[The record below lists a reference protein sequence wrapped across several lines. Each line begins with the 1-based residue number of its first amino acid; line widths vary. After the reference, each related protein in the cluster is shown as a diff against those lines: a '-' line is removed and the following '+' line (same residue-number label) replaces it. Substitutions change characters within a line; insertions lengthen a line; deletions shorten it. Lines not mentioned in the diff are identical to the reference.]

1 MSWLIWALFSA
12 GFAGITAV
20 TAKIGT
26 SQVDANLATGIRT
39 CVVLVMSWAIVF
51 VQGAPRF
58 DQVSGKAYLSLIV
71 SGLATG
77 LSWLCY
83 FRALSLGPVSSVA
96 PVDKLS
102 VVFSIVL
109 AGLLLGEALTW
120 RHWVGGGFITL
131 GACIIASK

>member
-1 MSWLIWALFSA
+1 VSWLIWALLSA

-51 VQGAPRF
+51 TQGVPRF
-58 DQVSGKAYLSLIV
+58 DQVPGKAYLSLIV

-109 AGLLLGEALTW
+109 AGLFLGEALTW
-120 RHWVGGGFITL
+120 RHLIGGGFITL
-131 GACIIASK
+131 GAWIIASK